1 MTKMAWGKLFTETT
15 TASSSSSIT
24 STVFPSSVFNTSLH
38 HLLILP
44 AGNNVS
50 GVVRVG
56 KTTID
61 NSPTYSQRY
70 MFNGNGNNRTDVDQY
85 QMKLGYDGNEQFM
98 VVYSCNIATSEKL
111 FIGRVVE
118 RVASPKRKEGVGK
131 WVNTASQFDI
141 YSQTQWSN
149 GRLFADGSNLTI
161 LGSDAGEGATSNGK
175 VQDGAVFYEK
185 DTNKEYILNNG
196 SWSEL

>member
-1 MTKMAWGKLFTETT
+1 MTKMAWGKLFTKTT
-15 TASSSSSIT
+15 TDLTSTNIT
-24 STVFPSSVFNTSLH
+24 STVFTPSVFNTSLH
-38 HLLILP
+38 HLLIIP

-50 GVVRVG
+50 GSISVG

-70 MFNGNGNNRTDVDQY
+70 MFNGGTNSSDVDQY

-118 RVASPKRKEGVGK
+118 RVASPKRKETVGK
-131 WVNTASQFDI
+131 WVNTSSQFGI
-141 YSQTQWSN
+141 YEQANTGN
-149 GRLFADGSNLTI
+149 RYFANGSNLTI

-175 VQDGAVFYEK
+175 IQDGAVFYEK
-185 DTNKEYILNNG
+185 DTNKEYVLNSG
-196 SWSEL
+196 VWTKL

>member
-1 MTKMAWGKLFTETT
+1 MTKMAWGKLFTKTT
-15 TASSSSSIT
+15 TDLTSTNIT
-24 STVFPSSVFNTSLH
+24 STVFTPSVFNTSLH
-38 HLLILP
+38 HLLIIP

-50 GVVRVG
+50 GSVSVG

-70 MFNGNGNNRTDVDQY
+70 MFNGGTNSSDVDQY

-175 VQDGAVFYEK
+175 IQDGAVFYEK
-185 DTNKEYILNNG
+185 DTNKEYVLNSG
-196 SWSEL
+196 VWTKL

>member
-118 RVASPKRKEGVGK
+118 RVASPKRKETVGK
-131 WVNTASQFDI
+131 WVNTSSQFGI
-141 YSQTQWSN
+141 YEQANTGN
-149 GRLFADGSNLTI
+149 RYFANGSNLTI

-175 VQDGAVFYEK
+175 IQDGAVFYEK
-185 DTNKEYILNNG
+185 DTNKEYVLNSG
-196 SWSEL
+196 VWTKL

>member
-1 MTKMAWGKLFTETT
+1 MPWGKLFTKTT
-15 TASSSSSIT
+15 TDITSSNIT
-24 STVFPSSVFNTSLH
+24 STVFTPSVFNTSLH
-38 HLLILP
+38 HLLIVP

-50 GVVRVG
+50 GSVSVG

-61 NSPTYSQRY
+61 DVPKYSQRY
-70 MFNGNGNNRTDVDQY
+70 MFNGGTNSSDVNQY

-118 RVASPKRKEGVGK
+118 RVDSPKRKEGVGK
-131 WVNTASQFDI
+131 WVNTSSQFDI
-141 YSQTQWSN
+141 YSQTNFTN
-149 GRLFADGSNLTI
+149 GRIFADGSNLTI

-175 VQDGAVFYEK
+175 VQDGAIFYEK
-185 DTNKEYILNNG
+185 DTNKSYVLSNNI
-196 SWSEL
+196 WTEL

>member
-1 MTKMAWGKLFTETT
+1 MAWGKLFTKTT
-15 TASSSSSIT
+15 TDLTSTNIT
-24 STVFPSSVFNTSLH
+24 STVFTPSVFNTSLH
-38 HLLILP
+38 HLLIIP

-50 GVVRVG
+50 GSISVG

-118 RVASPKRKEGVGK
+118 RVASPKRKETVGK
-131 WVNTASQFDI
+131 WVNTSSQFGI
-141 YSQTQWSN
+141 YEQANTGN
-149 GRLFADGSNLTI
+149 RYFANGSNLTI

-175 VQDGAVFYEK
+175 IQDGAVFYEK
-185 DTNKEYILNNG
+185 DTNKEYVLNSG
-196 SWSEL
+196 VWTKL